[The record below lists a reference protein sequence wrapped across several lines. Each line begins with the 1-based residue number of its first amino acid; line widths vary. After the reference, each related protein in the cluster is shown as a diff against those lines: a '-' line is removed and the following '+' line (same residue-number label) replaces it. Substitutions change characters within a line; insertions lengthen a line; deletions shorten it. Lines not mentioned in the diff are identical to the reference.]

1 VTAPTYSDARDRRLV
16 TVTRP
21 DRPACTARLVSLPN
35 YNRRGRGRRAN
46 GGRAVVQLASGA
58 HLSVPVRSIELVEP

>member
-1 VTAPTYSDARDRRLV
+1 MTAPTYSDARDRRLV

-35 YNRRGRGRRAN
+35 TRRGRRH
-46 GGRAVVQLASGA
+46 GRAVVQLASGA
-58 HLSVPVRSIELVEP
+58 HLSVPVQSIELVEP